1 MAIVINHDLCN
12 GCKKC
17 VKICP
22 YEGVEVKDGKAY
34 LNNRCTACGACID
47 ACKVEAISSDIKER
61 EIPDFSDFK
70 GVWVFAEQR
79 DGAIS
84 RVTFEL
90 LGLGQSLAQQLNQEL
105 SAVLLGYKVDH
116 VTEDLKEFGARNI
129 YLAQHKLLA
138 QYQTNPYA
146 KIISEIVLE
155 HKPNIFLIGATAIG
169 RDLAPRVS
177 MRLNLGLTAD
187 CTELTIDPDDGS
199 LLQTRPAFGGN
210 VMATIQT
217 PYTRPQMATVRPGV
231 MEAIRE
237 DYSQK
242 KPTIIKKDVTLLDAD
257 SLTKV
262 LEMVREKKRGINLC
276 DAKVIIA
283 GGRGVGSEKGMQ
295 SLFSLAEVLG
305 GEVAGTRMVI
315 EEGWLP
321 AERQVG
327 QTGQTVRPELYIAC
341 GISGAIQHRAGML
354 GSRYIIAINTDK
366 RAPIFEVADWG
377 IVGNL
382 HEVVPTLGEA
392 MKERRARQGA

>member
-1 MAIVINHDLCN
+1 MAISIDHDLCN
-12 GCKKC
+12 GCGKC

-22 YEGVEVKDGKAY
+22 YEGVELKDGKAH
-34 LNNRCTACGACID
+34 LNKRCTNCGACID
-47 ACKVEAISSDIKER
+47 ACKVEAIASDIKEK

-90 LGLGQSLAQQLNQEL
+90 LGLGQSLANQLNQEL

-116 VTEDLKEFGARNI
+116 VTKELNEFGARNI

-138 QYQTNPYA
+138 NYQTNPYA
-146 KIISEIVLE
+146 KVISEIIEE
-155 HKPNIFLIGATAIG
+155 HKPNIFLIGATTIG

-177 MRLNLGLTAD
+177 MRLDLGLTAD

-210 VMATIQT
+210 VMATIKT
-217 PYTRPQMATVRPGV
+217 PYSRPQMATVRPGV
-231 MEAIRE
+231 MEAKRT
-237 DYSQK
+237 DSSQK
-242 KPTIIKKDVTLLDAD
+242 SRITKKDVNLLNKDTLTRILD
-257 SLTKV
+257 V
-262 LEMVREKKRGINLC
+262 VREKKKGLSLC
-276 DAKVIIA
+276 DAKVIVS
-283 GGRGVGSEKGMQ
+283 GGRGVGSEEGMQ
-295 SLFSLAEVLG
+295 SLFSLAEILG

-321 AERQVG
+321 VERQVG
-327 QTGQTVRPELYIAC
+327 QTGQTVRPEIYIAC

-354 GSRYIIAINTDK
+354 GSRYIIAINTDE

-382 HEVVPTLGEA
+382 HDVVPTLSKA
-392 MKERRARQGA
+392 IRDRKTKQVS

>member
-12 GCKKC
+12 GCGKC

-70 GVWVFAEQR
+70 GLWVFAEQR

-90 LGLGQSLAQQLNQEL
+90 LGLGQSLAKQLNQEL
-105 SAVLLGYKVDH
+105 SAVLLGYKVDG
-116 VTEDLKEFGARNI
+116 VAEELKEFGARNI

-138 QYQTNPYA
+138 RYQTNPYA
-146 KIISEIVLE
+146 KVISEIVLE

-210 VMATIQT
+210 IMATIKT
-217 PYTRPQMATVRPGV
+217 SYSRPQMATVRPGV
-231 MEAIRE
+231 METKRKARPSKCRIT
-237 DYSQK
+237 K
-242 KPTIIKKDVTLLDAD
+242 KEVNLINNDTL
-257 SLTKV
+257 TRI
-262 LEMVREKKRGINLC
+262 LEMVRENKGDINLC

-295 SLFSLAEVLG
+295 PLFSLAEALG

-354 GSRYIIAINTDK
+354 GSRYIIAINTDE

-382 HEVVPTLGEA
+382 HEVVPTLSKA
-392 MKERRARQGA
+392 MSERMTRQRA

>member
-1 MAIVINHDLCN
+1 MAIVIDHDLCN
-12 GCKKC
+12 GCRKC

-61 EIPDFSDFK
+61 EIPDFSNFK

-79 DGAIS
+79 DGTIS

-90 LGLGQSLAQQLNQEL
+90 LGLGQSLAKQLNQEL
-105 SAVLLGYKVDH
+105 SAVLLGYKVDR
-116 VTEDLKEFGARNI
+116 VAGELKEFGARNI

-138 QYQTNPYA
+138 YYQTNPYA
-146 KIISEIVLE
+146 KVVSEIVLE

-217 PYTRPQMATVRPGV
+217 PYSRPQMATVRPGV
-231 MEAIRE
+231 MEARRRDGAPACTLI
-237 DYSQK
+237 SK
-242 KPTIIKKDVTLLDAD
+242 KVSLLDAD

-262 LEMVREKKRGINLC
+262 LEVVKEKKRGVSLC
-276 DAKVIIA
+276 DAKVIVA
-283 GGRGVGSEKGMQ
+283 GGRGVGSPQGMEC
-295 SLFSLAEVLG
+295 LFSLAEVLG
-305 GEVAGTRMVI
+305 GEVAGTRVVV
-315 EEGWLP
+315 EDGWLP
-321 AERQVG
+321 VERQVG

-354 GSRYIIAINTDK
+354 GSRYVIAINKDE
-366 RAPIFEVADWG
+366 RAPILEVADWG
-377 IVGNL
+377 IVGDL
-382 HEVVPTLGEA
+382 HEVVPALSKAMRERKAGQEA
-392 MKERRARQGA
+392 